1 MKPKMIPINIPVPP
15 APILEQAVGYP
26 DEAGARFLS
35 MWWEC
40 AEDEVILSDAVDITY
55 GNWEGYLA
63 YVHHKAVYPH
73 LTSYNLGS
81 SDEPAKHH
89 LLIDLIE
96 RKAYAASGRDAERI
110 MDENMQ
116 READEIEKMKLSDE
130 DAEALVKAMQEALQE
145 TLEDDEL
152 PPSIEEERQAVMEL
166 TRWLD
171 DQLK

>member
-1 MKPKMIPINIPVPP
+1 MKPKMIPLNIPVPP

-26 DEAGARFLS
+26 DEDGARFLS
-35 MWWEC
+35 LWWEC
-40 AEDEVILSDAVDITY
+40 ADDEVFLSDAVKITS

-81 SDEPAKHH
+81 SHELAKYH

-96 RKAYAASGRDAERI
+96 RLAYVASGRDAERI
-110 MDENMQ
+110 MIANMR
-116 READEIEKMKLSDE
+116 READEIEKMILSDE
-130 DAEALVKAMQEALQE
+130 DEKALIKAFLEGLQE
-145 TLEDDEL
+145 TPEDDEL
-152 PPSIEEERQAVMEL
+152 PPSMEEERQAVMNL

>member
-1 MKPKMIPINIPVPP
+1 MKPKMIPIHIPVPP

-26 DEAGARFLS
+26 DEAGARYLS
-35 MWWEC
+35 LWWGC
-40 AEDEVILSDAVDITY
+40 ADDEVLLSDAAEIKY

-81 SDEPAKHH
+81 SDEPAKYH

-96 RKAYAASGRDAERI
+96 RKAYVASGRDAERI

-116 READEIEKMKLSDE
+116 READEIEKMILSDE
-130 DAEALVKAMQEALQE
+130 DAKALIKAFEEGLQE
-145 TLEDDEL
+145 TPEDDEL
-152 PPSIEEERQAVMEL
+152 PPSMEEAHQAVMDL
-166 TRWLD
+166 ILWLD
-171 DQLK
+171 QN